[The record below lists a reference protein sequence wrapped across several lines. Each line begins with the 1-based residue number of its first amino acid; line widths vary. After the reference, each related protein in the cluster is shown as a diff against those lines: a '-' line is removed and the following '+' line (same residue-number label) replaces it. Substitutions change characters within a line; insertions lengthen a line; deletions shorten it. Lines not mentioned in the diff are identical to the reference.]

1 MQVTVV
7 ICNVLL
13 SSRTFLFI
21 THSVW
26 CGMWPCNCPTT
37 RAVALDEWYLL
48 HIFFFPF
55 LLFPFLSQQQP
66 CAGMNYLTKGS
77 SSACQWKMQEHLFME
92 LDLFYRNKSLE
103 ITITFQGLE
112 QEPLNSYFY
121 WKIIVESWL
130 MPVGSGKE
138 LLLSVL
144 QTFWCVFWGFFCSW

>member
-1 MQVTVV
+1 
-7 ICNVLL
+7 
-13 SSRTFLFI
+13 
-21 THSVW
+21 
-26 CGMWPCNCPTT
+26 MWH
-37 RAVALDEWYLL
+37 VALQLPWMPLDEWYLL

-66 CAGMNYLTKGS
+66 GAGMNYLTKGS

-130 MPVGSGKE
+130 MPVGPGKE